1 MMSMMGAMMGFM
13 IVGALFF
20 IVVLAVAI
28 WLLVSFLNRRQTPPM
43 PYTPPPQNPYQRYEQ
58 GYQPTPT
65 MPETYQEGGRHDR
78 YPQPKQQYDQ
88 PYVPYPQEQ
97 EMPPQS

>member
-1 MMSMMGAMMGFM
+1 MMGMMGAMMGFM
-13 IVGALFF
+13 LVGVLFF

-43 PYTPPPQNPYQRYEQ
+43 PYTPPPQNPDQRYEQ
-58 GYQPTPT
+58 GYQPVPT
-65 MPETYQEGGRHDR
+65 TPETYQEGGRHDR

-88 PYVPYPQEQ
+88 PQVPYPQEQ
-97 EMPPQS
+97 EKPPQS

>member
-1 MMSMMGAMMGFM
+1 MMSMMGAMIGFM
-13 IVGALFF
+13 VLGTLFF

-28 WLLVSFLNRRQTPPM
+28 WLLVNFLNRRQTPPM
-43 PYTPPPQNPYQRYEQ
+43 PSTPPQNPYQRYEQ

-65 MPETYQEGGRHDR
+65 MPETYREGGRHDR
-78 YPQPKQQYDQ
+78 YPQPKQEYDQ
-88 PYVPYPQEQ
+88 PYVTYPQQQ

>member
-1 MMSMMGAMMGFM
+1 MMGAMMGLM
-13 IVGALFF
+13 VLGALFL

-43 PYTPPPQNPYQRYEQ
+43 PYAPRPQNSYQRYEQ
-58 GYQPTPT
+58 GYQPVPT
-65 MPETYQEGGRHDR
+65 TPETHQEGGQHDR

-88 PYVPYPQEQ
+88 PQVPYPQEQ
-97 EMPPQS
+97 EKPPQS